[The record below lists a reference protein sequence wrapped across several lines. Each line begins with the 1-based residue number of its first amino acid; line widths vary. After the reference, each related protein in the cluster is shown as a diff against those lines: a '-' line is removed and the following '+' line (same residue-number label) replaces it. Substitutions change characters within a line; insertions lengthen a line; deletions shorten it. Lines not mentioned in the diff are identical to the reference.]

1 MEGPVSWSVRI
12 EHCCCIDIRIETL
25 LLCAC
30 QTHELDDEEDDDENT
45 VASIAAALRKEG
57 IPVSPRTRTRGQ
69 QSTNDEVPSDSV
81 KAEGLLDK
89 VTLPYL
95 YSVTLVD

>member
-1 MEGPVSWSVRI
+1 MGMEGPASWSVRI
-12 EHCCCIDIRIETL
+12 EHCVALIFVLRL
-25 LLCAC
+25 FACAC
-30 QTHELDDEEDDDENT
+30 QTHDLDDEEDDDENT

-57 IPVSPRTRTRGQ
+57 IPVSPRTNTRGQ

-89 VTLPYL
+89 VTLP
-95 YSVTLVD
+95 